1 MHAASVHPE
10 PGSNSR
16 KYCIKSPCGV
26 SILSSSFCSSFTFV
40 WVVFSFRID
49 RDFSSH
55 FLFALYLSLVVQ
67 FSMTGCRPK
76 FPSFWRLDYYIT
88 SFRLCQVLFQKFFQ
102 LFSGFFQPLSVHSLE
117 VSLADSFHIL
127 SLSSSFVNPFF
138 ETFFFLSLFY
148 PFIPLYSASFVSFA
162 QGLKFCSKYRNKPLV
177 FGQ

>member
-55 FLFALYLSLVVQ
+55 FFVCFVLISCCSIFNDRLPPEVSFFLATRLLYHIVS
-67 FSMTGCRPK
+67 
-76 FPSFWRLDYYIT
+76 
-88 SFRLCQVLFQKFFQ
+88 
-102 LFSGFFQPLSVHSLE
+102 PLSSTFSKVFSTFFRFL
-117 VSLADSFHIL
+117 ST
-127 SLSSSFVNPFF
+127 SLSTLPRSLPRGQLSYSITFFLFCQPFF
-138 ETFFFLSLFY
+138 RNFFLFVAFLSLY
-148 PFIPLYSASFVSFA
+148 PSLFRLICILRTRA
-162 QGLKFCSKYRNKPLV
+162 QILFKIWE
-177 FGQ
+177 